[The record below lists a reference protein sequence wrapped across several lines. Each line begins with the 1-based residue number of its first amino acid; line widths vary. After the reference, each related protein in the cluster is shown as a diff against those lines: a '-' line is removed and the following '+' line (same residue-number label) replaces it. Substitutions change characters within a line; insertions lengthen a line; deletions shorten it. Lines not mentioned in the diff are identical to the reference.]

1 MSPAIKYGACPFGC
15 DYAVPPHE
23 LPPGYLADARNIVPT
38 DSGLPTGRKGILKL
52 STTTV
57 GSRVTSLHEFRSG
70 STRNTLISYGTKIA
84 CYNSGTGVFD
94 DEIASLT
101 TGKMF
106 QWVNFAGKAIG
117 VNEGANNPQYFTDV
131 STHGD
136 LAGSW
141 PKGLCVAE
149 WSNRVW
155 IGGDSTNVAL
165 LTGSKLNDPTDITG
179 SGTPTGGVSQT
190 IGDSKDPITGLF
202 GFFDMLLV
210 GKKNALY
217 KVIAGSGYP
226 PTNGQYLEIRPVYTK
241 DADSTGFTSPWAI
254 TQVGNDVLYLD
265 GYDIKRLSGIQE
277 FGDIESASIIPHFK
291 DFLKATV
298 SKDYL
303 QYTQFFHYKKLQQIW
318 ISIPTAAS
326 THYVFV
332 LDYRFKPLTQRY
344 SFYPMYGMELTC
356 INGIENGEVLDIYA
370 GDESGFVQQLDTGND
385 DNGVAIDRHFVN
397 VFAGNNAEQGL
408 VTGHEMR
415 KQFLSSE
422 TFINPEQTTLTMT
435 PYYTVD
441 LFDDTQ
447 VRTSGNYTALDAELV
462 TGSTWAGTGTK
473 RKSIPFFGLNSKSL
487 ALKWRHNT
495 LDQNF
500 TFYPSILHF
509 VWKSKTEIV

>member
-1 MSPAIKYGACPFGC
+1 MPTVNYGSCVFGT
-15 DYAVPPHE
+15 DYSIPPHL
-23 LPPGYLADARNIVPT
+23 LPIGYLSDARNILPT
-38 DSGLPTGRKGILKL
+38 DSGLPTGRKGITKL
-52 STTTV
+52 STTAV
-57 GSRVTSLHEFRSG
+57 GSKVTSLHEFRSG

-84 CYNSGTGVFD
+84 CYNSVTGVFD

-149 WSNRVW
+149 WANRVW

-165 LTGSKLNDPTDITG
+165 LTGSALNDPTSIANA
-179 SGTPTGGVSQT
+179 GTPTGGVSQT
-190 IGDSKDPITGLF
+190 VGDSKDPIIGLY

-217 KVIAGSGYP
+217 KAIAGSGYP

-254 TQVGNDVLYLD
+254 TQVGNDVIYLD

-277 FGDIESASIIPHFK
+277 FGDITSASVIPHFK

-318 ISIPTAAS
+318 ISIPTGAT
-326 THYVFV
+326 THFVFV
-332 LDYRFKPLTQRY
+332 LDYRFKEVTGRY

-370 GDESGFVQQLDTGND
+370 GDESGYVHQLDIGND
-385 DNGVAIDRHFVN
+385 DNGAVIDRYFVN
-397 VFAGNNAEQGL
+397 TFAGNDEDT
-408 VTGHEMR
+408 VTGHTMR

-422 TFINPEQTTLTMT
+422 TFISPEQAALSMI
-435 PYYTVD
+435 PSYAID
-441 LFDDTQ
+441 LFDDAQ
-447 VRTSGNYTALDAELV
+447 IRTSGNYTALDTEVV
-462 TGSTWAGTGTK
+462 TGSTWSGTGTK
-473 RKSIPFFGLNSKSL
+473 RKSIPFFGLSSKSL
-487 ALKWRHNT
+487 SLKWSHGT
-495 LDQNF
+495 VAQNF
-500 TFYPSILHF
+500 TFFPSVLKF
-509 VWKSKTEIV
+509 VWKSRHEII

>member
-1 MSPAIKYGACPFGC
+1 MPTANYGSCVFGC
-15 DYAVPPHE
+15 DYSIPPHL
-23 LPPGYLADARNIVPT
+23 LPIGYLADARNVLPT
-38 DSGLPTGRKGILKL
+38 DSGLPTGRKGITKL
-52 STTTV
+52 SSIAV

-84 CYNSGTGVFD
+84 VYNTSTGVFD
-94 DEIASLT
+94 DKTISLT

-131 STHGD
+131 STYGD

-149 WSNRVW
+149 WANRVW

-165 LTGSKLNDPTDITG
+165 LTGSALNDPTSIAG
-179 SGTPTGGVSQT
+179 AGTPTGGVSQT
-190 IGDSKDPITGLF
+190 IGDSKDRITGLY
-202 GFFDMLLV
+202 GFFDILLV

-217 KVIAGSGYP
+217 KVSAGSGYP

-254 TQVGNDVLYLD
+254 TQVGNDLIYLD
-265 GYDIKRLSGIQE
+265 GFDIKRLSGIQE

-298 SKDYL
+298 SKNYL

-318 ISIPTAAS
+318 ISIPTGAT
-326 THYVFV
+326 THFVFV
-332 LDYRFKPLTQRY
+332 LDYRFKSVTGRY
-344 SFYPMYGMELTC
+344 SFYPMYGMGLTC

-370 GDESGFVQQLDTGND
+370 GDESGFVHQLDIGND
-385 DNGVAIDRHFVN
+385 DNGIAIDRYFVN
-397 VFAGNNAEQGL
+397 AFAGNDTENG
-408 VTGHEMR
+408 VITGHEMR

-422 TFINPEQTTLTMT
+422 TFISSEQAALSMT
-435 PYYTVD
+435 PYHATD

-447 VRTSGNYTALDAELV
+447 VRTSGNYTALDAETV
-462 TGSTWAGTGTK
+462 TGSTWVGSGAK
-473 RKSIPFFGLNSKSL
+473 RKSIPFFGLSSKSL
-487 ALKWRHNT
+487 ILKWRHNT
-495 LDQNF
+495 VAQNF
-500 TFYPSILHF
+500 IFYPSILHF
-509 VWKSKTEIV
+509 VWKSRHEII